1 MRGDGDS
8 GGGDN
13 DRGELRSEDRS
24 EDMSDKL
31 SSMAGGVI
39 TESTSVRCGHAGDGG
54 EWWWDNIDA
63 DSPVGVY
70 VVATVKERRRLRST
84 MVFGQ

>member
-54 EWWWDNIDA
+54 EWW
-63 DSPVGVY
+63 
-70 VVATVKERRRLRST
+70 
-84 MVFGQ
+84 